1 MREFHPVKI
10 HIKEQKPEFERFGVQ
25 WTPTILA
32 MDPDRTE
39 RHRIEGFLPV
49 ADFLAQ
55 LDLGIAK
62 ALFGAGKPAEAAQRY
77 AQVAEAHPA
86 TEAAPEAIYWAAVA
100 AYKASGKPDSLGP
113 AARRLRDSYPQSA
126 WAKKASVWLA

>member
-1 MREFHPVKI
+1 M
-10 HIKEQKPEFERFGVQ
+10 Q
-25 WTPTILA
+25 WTPTLLV
-32 MDPDRTE
+32 MDPNGTE

-49 ADFLAQ
+49 PDFLAQ
-55 LDLGIAK
+55 IDLGIGK
-62 ALFGAGKPAEAAQRY
+62 ALFAGGKAAEAAQQFTR
-77 AQVAEAHPA
+77 VAESHPRSD
-86 TEAAPEAIYWAAVA
+86 AAPEAVYWAAAA